1 MSAPD
6 HVIDDRRHLVRRR
19 TRLVSLVAAAVLVL
33 TSMIAAAP
41 PPATRAARARTTAR
55 QVVLISLDG
64 FRWDYLQRPAA
75 RRLRELAMRGVRAER
90 LVASFPTKTFPNHYT
105 LVTGLYPENHGIA
118 ANVMRDSVLGR
129 FATGN
134 DPAVRDARWFGGEP
148 IWVTAQRQGLR
159 TATYFWP
166 GSEAPIG
173 GMHPTWYYPFD
184 VTTTRAS
191 RVQRVLEWLALPDSA
206 APRFIAVYFSDVDTD
221 SHNHG
226 PDSPETDAAIAA
238 VDSAVGAIVDGIAQQ
253 GASDQVDVIVV
264 ADHGMTPVN
273 SERLI
278 VLDDYI
284 AMDSVEMGDWSP
296 VATIIPKPGRLE
308 YVMRALRGAHPHLQV
323 YRKGELPERLHYN
336 TGARVTPVVAIADE
350 GWSIVRRSTIGQYA
364 AGRTYGA
371 HGYDNAL
378 PSMSALFVAAGPD
391 FRQGVTVPP
400 FANVHVYSLLAELL
414 RVQPAVTDGS
424 LDSVRVLLR

>member
-1 MSAPD
+1 MTAS
-6 HVIDDRRHLVRRR
+6 DRAADGCSHFVTRRP
-19 TRLVSLVAAAVLVL
+19 RLLALAAAALFVLS
-33 TSMIAAAP
+33 SMIAAAP
-41 PPATRAARARTTAR
+41 PPVVAPH

-75 RRLRELAMRGVRAER
+75 RRLRELAARGVRAER
-90 LVASFPTKTFPNHYT
+90 LVPSFPTKTFPNHYT

-134 DPAVRDARWFGGEP
+134 DPAVRDARWFSGEP

-159 TATYFWP
+159 TAAYFWP
-166 GSEAPIG
+166 GSEAPVG

-184 VTTTRAS
+184 ITTTRAT

-206 APRFIAVYFSDVDTD
+206 APRLIAVYFSDVDTEG
-221 SHNHG
+221 HNHG

-238 VDSAVGAIVDGIAQQ
+238 VDSAVGAIIDGIAQRDETD
-253 GASDQVDVIVV
+253 AVDVIVV

-273 SERLI
+273 RERTI
-278 VLDDYI
+278 VLDDYLS
-284 AMDSVEMGDWSP
+284 MDSVEMGDWSP
-296 VATIIPKPGRLE
+296 IATIIPKTGHTE
-308 YVMRALRGAHPHLQV
+308 YVMRALSGAHPHLQV
-323 YRKGELPERLHYN
+323 YRKGDLPARLHYN
-336 TGARVTPVVAIADE
+336 SGAHVTPVVAIADE
-350 GWSIVRRSTIGQYA
+350 GWSIVRRATIGQYV

-371 HGYDNAL
+371 HGYDNEL
-378 PSMSALFVAAGPD
+378 PSMGALFVAAGPS

-400 FANVHVYSLLAELL
+400 FGNVHVYSLLAELL
-414 RVQPAVTDGS
+414 HVQPAVTDGS
-424 LDSVRVLLR
+424 VDSVRVLLR